1 MKKYNRADKVLIVAA
16 ILFIAA
22 LYIKVQYP
30 NNIFVQGVLF
40 CVEAALVGGIADW
53 FAVKAL
59 FGRPL
64 GISWH
69 TAILPRKRQ
78 AFTQATT
85 KLVQQQFFSRK
96 NIFLQ
101 LRSLN
106 AVDKIIVWADKEE
119 YKEIAA
125 DKIIDTVKT
134 EIKRST
140 TEEFINEYIVKIIT
154 ENISATEIKIYL
166 SEWLQKPQLQQQILH
181 KVLLVAGNKIAQ
193 PESRQYIE
201 KILDE
206 KMKSNVPSFL
216 FSLGSMLDVINT
228 AECAVLVQKKLID
241 FLQEMMQSESQ
252 VHQDIS
258 LIIANN
264 IDELTKKDAYDN
276 IVVQLQTAIA
286 ETDVVRKIIREWT
299 NNVCSD
305 FDLNEEQSR
314 LQRQLRSFIKQ
325 QFDDVFI
332 LLKENIY
339 LRKQL
344 EKFINDVI
352 GRSALQGQNMI
363 GDIVRRVLMNM
374 SDAQLNEIVY
384 SKISTDLI
392 WIRVNGSLVGGSIGL
407 LIFIIA
413 QMLK

>member
-64 GISWH
+64 GIRWH
-69 TAILPRKRQ
+69 TAILPRKRL

-119 YKEIAA
+119 YREIAA

-140 TEEFINEYIVKIIT
+140 TEEFINEYTVKIIT
-154 ENISATEIKIYL
+154 ENISAAEIKIYL
-166 SEWLQKPQLQQQILH
+166 SKWLQKPQFQQQILY
-181 KVLLVAGNKIAQ
+181 KVLLAASNKIAQ

-241 FLQEMMQSESQ
+241 FLQEMMQAKSQ
-252 VHQDIS
+252 LHQDIS
-258 LIIANN
+258 LIIASN
-264 IDELTKKDAYDN
+264 IDELIKKDAYDN

-299 NNVCSD
+299 NNVCSE

-314 LQRQLRSFIKQ
+314 LQRQLRLFIKQ